1 MFAVCLGDSIS
12 ITCTHEVTAGQQSY
26 WALPGAAACPVPHD
40 GITPLP
46 NCSPFTIT
54 MISDSSGPTLSSTAM
69 ATVTES
75 MDGTTVVCRAGG
87 LASSPLVGNI
97 TIRINGW
104 RLLVSLNHFFILSS
118 PGPPSVPA
126 IGLITYSIE
135 SALTG
140 SVTFT
145 ASSMSSPVS
154 YNASVIGGSV
164 QVTGDTITVTGLSY
178 ARTHTVTVT
187 AAICP
192 GIETN
197 SVLIPISFN
206 TEGMLLIQTTVSYC
220 KTRARG
226 VSTAPLTLKMC
237 DTRLIVVT

>member
-1 MFAVCLGDSIS
+1 MLAVCPGDSIS
-12 ITCTHEVTAGQQSY
+12 ITCIHEVTDGQLSF
-26 WALPGAAACPVPHD
+26 WALPGVAVCTVTHD
-40 GITPLP
+40 ESPPP

-54 MISDSSGPTLSSTAM
+54 MISDSSGPTLSSTAV

-75 MDGTTVVCRAGG
+75 MDGATVVCRAGG

-104 RLLVSLNHFFILSS
+104 FLLATFILSLS
-118 PGPPSVPA
+118 YPGPPFVPT
-126 IGLITYSIE
+126 IGPITYSIE

-154 YNASVIGGSV
+154 YNVSVIGGSV

-178 ARTHTVTVT
+178 TRTHTVTVT
-187 AAICP
+187 AVVCP

-197 SVLIPISFN
+197 SVPIPISFN
-206 TEGMLLIQTTVSYC
+206 TEGMLLVQTSVSLC

-226 VSTAPLTLKMC
+226 VSTVPL
-237 DTRLIVVT
+237 